1 MEGQIAE
8 ARTERAIEEAP
19 KLHKR
24 IIAKLAR
31 IPDVVPDASRHR
43 LPWLLVVASVAL
55 AALLGYTL
63 FAGYV
68 PAKQRIAG
76 LERELKEVYAREA
89 DVDSR
94 HAQRDRQ
101 LQALSAERDA
111 LAARVAELEREL
123 AVIRSRRPTP

>member
-1 MEGQIAE
+1 M
-8 ARTERAIEEAP
+8 
-19 KLHKR
+19 R

-31 IPDVVPDASRHR
+31 IPDVVPDATKHR
-43 LPWLLVVASVAL
+43 LPWLLVVASLAL

-63 FAGYV
+63 FIGYL

-111 LAARVAELEREL
+111 LAARLAELEREL